1 MSAILIDRVIARKI
15 ERLTI
20 QCGCSIDPF
29 TQSLAE
35 RLERVMDEHRTLQAD
50 DEMLYRA
57 QYRHNNLD
65 LAEAISE
72 IEFIIFSASHSIRTH
87 PVFVQRLQEIRKRAI
102 SDFRAYRL
110 LTLEFLNRIQK
121 RRLLR

>member
-1 MSAILIDRVIARKI
+1 MSTVEIDKIIARKI

-29 TQSLAE
+29 TQNLAE
-35 RLERVMDEHRTLQAD
+35 QLERLMKGHHTLPAEA
-50 DEMLYRA
+50 EMLYRA
-57 QYRHNNLD
+57 QYRHNYLD
-65 LAEAISE
+65 LTEALSE

-87 PVFVQRLQEIRKRAI
+87 PVFIQRLQTIRKRAI
-102 SDFRAYRL
+102 SDFRAFRL
-110 LTLEFLNRIQK
+110 YTLEFLNRIKK